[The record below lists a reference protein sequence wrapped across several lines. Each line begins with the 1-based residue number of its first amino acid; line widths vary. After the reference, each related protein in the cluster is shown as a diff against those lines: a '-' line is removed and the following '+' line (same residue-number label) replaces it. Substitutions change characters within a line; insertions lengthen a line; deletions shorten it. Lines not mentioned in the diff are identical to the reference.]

1 MLAYIDK
8 QNLYNVILTTTDCE
22 RAWFGGFSGS
32 FIEYKYLDK
41 TLDSLG
47 CTVYQNSQR
56 PTQTKRSFSA

>member
-32 FIEYKYLDK
+32 FLEYKYLDK
-41 TLDSLG
+41 TLDFFGWYRLS
-47 CTVYQNSQR
+47 
-56 PTQTKRSFSA
+56 KFSTPNADREEF